1 MKTTNSLG
9 NTMPTAHVAIN
20 KSRLK
25 VYNTSSE
32 PTYYLK
38 DGSEF
43 QIELFNPTSGTI
55 LAKIKLDG
63 EFITQGGLVI
73 KPGQRIFLDRYIDV
87 AKKFLFSTY
96 EVSGKSDEVKEAIK
110 NNGNLVVEFFRE
122 QKRVETFRAN
132 PFNRQFNPR
141 SVLRKSFTGGNSS
154 GPYLGNLNSSIN
166 LVDNGNSTTNFV
178 SYDSTFNT
186 NTFNDFELT
195 TTEFL
200 SCDTPLMDSVLKTK
214 KSKTIETGRIE
225 EGSDSNQELIFVD
238 KKFEIYSFYKV
249 ESKLLPESQKI
260 NTVKD
265 LNVKSYCTQCGHKQK
280 KGNKFCPSC
289 GQRN

>member
-1 MKTTNSLG
+1 
-9 NTMPTAHVAIN
+9 MPTAHVAIN

-38 DGSEF
+38 NGSEF

-122 QKRVETFRAN
+122 QKRVETFRTN

-141 SVLRKSFTGGNSS
+141 SVLRKSFSGDDSS

-166 LVDNGNSTTNFV
+166 FVDNNSTNPHND
-178 SYDSTFNT
+178 YTFYSNT

-200 SCDTPLMDSVLKTK
+200 SCDSPPIDSVLKSK
-214 KSKTIETGRIE
+214 KSRTIETGRIE

-260 NTVKD
+260 NTAKD
-265 LNVKSYCTQCGHKQK
+265 LNVKSYCTQCGQKQK
-280 KGNKFCPSC
+280 KENKFCPSC